1 MDEMTTR
8 RIVPFALAGL
18 MFAVAFYLEM
28 TYVMMFGFW
37 DGYTSELDRAE
48 NALAIYFIW
57 FSLAMGLW
65 FMGLGFAPSHAN
77 FKQRVLYSC
86 LLFVVAAGAAVSLDL
101 YFRTYMMDS
110 AGG

>member
-1 MDEMTTR
+1 MKTSRT
-8 RIVPFALAGL
+8 VPLALAGL
-18 MFAVAFYLEM
+18 AFAVALYLEM

-37 DGYTSELDRAE
+37 DGFTSELNRAE
-48 NALAIYFIW
+48 NVLARYFIW
-57 FSLAMGLW
+57 FSLAMGVW
-65 FMGLGFAPSHAN
+65 FIRLGFQSSHAN

-86 LLFVVAAGAAVSLDL
+86 LLFVIAAGVAVSLDL

>member
-1 MDEMTTR
+1 MRTR
-8 RIVPFALAGL
+8 LVVAFALAGL
-18 MFAVAFYLEM
+18 AFAIALYLEM

-37 DGYTSELDRAE
+37 DGFTSELDRAE
-48 NALAIYFIW
+48 NVLARCFIW

-65 FMGLGFAPSHAN
+65 FICLGFRRSHPN
-77 FKQRVLYSC
+77 FKKRVLYSC
-86 LLFVVAAGAAVSLDL
+86 LLFALAAAVAVSLDL